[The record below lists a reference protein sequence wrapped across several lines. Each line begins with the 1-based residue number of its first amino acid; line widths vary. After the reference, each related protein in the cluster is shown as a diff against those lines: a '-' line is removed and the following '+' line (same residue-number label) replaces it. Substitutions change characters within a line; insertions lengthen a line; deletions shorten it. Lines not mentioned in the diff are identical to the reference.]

1 MDEKLTKLYN
11 ECIKELKSI
20 GINMEDSKK
29 IGEITISLAKRKA
42 KRYGCCKQSEPLST
56 YYHIEY
62 RNHRRIKIY
71 DVFMKH
77 NIEISKWVFELNDDI
92 IKNTIM
98 HELIHCLPY
107 CNNHGKEF
115 KKYAE
120 LINEKLGYE
129 IQRLGNKEK
138 DYEKSNIVFDKS
150 DEVEYKYKVR
160 CKECGIVFYR
170 QRLKKNFIR
179 DYRCGKCKGKL
190 ELIEEK

>member
-29 IGEITISLAKRKA
+29 IGEITISLAKRKE

-62 RNHRRIKIY
+62 RNHKRIKIY

-77 NIEISKWVFELNDDI
+77 NIEISKWVLELNDDI
-92 IKNTIM
+92 IRNTIM

-150 DEVEYKYKVR
+150 DEVEYKYKIR
-160 CKECGIVFYR
+160 CKKCGIVFYR

-179 DYRCGKCKGKL
+179 DYRCGDCKGKL
-190 ELIEEK
+190 ELI